1 MSAPHRIQRVDALRG
16 FALFG
21 ILAVN
26 VWAFAT
32 GYYASGIADP
42 AGDPVIQLIVSTLFE
57 TKFYLL
63 FSFLFGYSFTLQLD
77 SAARAEAAFVPRIV
91 RRQLGLAAIGV
102 AHAVLLFHG
111 DILTTYA
118 VLGMVLLALR
128 GLSTARA
135 VRVAIGLV
143 VVAGTAWTLL
153 GVLDLFTHSQ
163 VDAAAVSARVADT
176 VAAFRGTPG
185 TVVAEH
191 LRQLPSTL
199 VVVLLVQAPS
209 ALAMF
214 LLGSA
219 AGRERVLAEPERHR
233 ALWSWLLRAGLP
245 VGLVGAAFY
254 GYVATYH
261 PGGPVETLAMG
272 IGMLTAPLLT
282 GGYVAALLKL
292 FETRA
297 VAMFSPAGKLALTNY
312 VAQSAVLSVVF
323 LGYGLGLIGRLP
335 VPAVLGVAIVLYAA
349 QLAVSAWWVRRH
361 RYGPLEW
368 LLRAATLGRL
378 CSREQTMI
386 SRMADSPLP
395 RQAAR

>member
-1 MSAPHRIQRVDALRG
+1 MSAPHRIARVDALRG

-42 AGDPVIQLIVSTLFE
+42 AGHPVIQLIVSTLFE

-77 SAARAEAAFVPRIV
+77 SAARADVAFVPRII

-111 DILTTYA
+111 DILTAYA

-128 GLSTARA
+128 GLSSPRA

-143 VVAGTAWTLL
+143 LIAGTAWTLL

-163 VDAAAVSARVADT
+163 VDAAAVSTRVADS
-176 VAAFRGTPG
+176 VAGFRGTPE

-191 LRQLPSTL
+191 LRQLPGTL

-214 LLGSA
+214 LLGFA

-245 VGLVGAAFY
+245 VGLTGAAFY

-261 PGGPVETLAMG
+261 PGSPVETLAIG
-272 IGMLTAPLLT
+272 VGMLTAPLLT
-282 GGYVAALLKL
+282 GGYVALLL
-292 FETRA
+292 RLCETRA
-297 VAMFSPAGKLALTNY
+297 VAVFAPAGRLALTNY

-335 VPAVLGVAIVLYAA
+335 APAVVCVTIALYAA

-368 LLRAATLGRL
+368 LLRAATLGRGPRRIRRAL
-378 CSREQTMI
+378 
-386 SRMADSPLP
+386 LP
-395 RQAAR
+395 

>member
-1 MSAPHRIQRVDALRG
+1 MSAPHRIARVDALRG
-16 FALFG
+16 FALLG

-42 AGDPVIQLIVSTLFE
+42 AGNSVIHLIVSTLFE

-77 SAARAEAAFVPRIV
+77 SAARADAAFGPRIV

-128 GLSTARA
+128 GLSSARA

-143 VVAGTAWTLL
+143 LVAGTAWTLL
-153 GVLDLFTHSQ
+153 GVLDLFTHGQ
-163 VDAAAVSARVADT
+163 VDATAVSARVADS
-176 VAAFRGTPG
+176 VAAFRGTPE

-191 LRQLPSTL
+191 LRQLPGTL

-214 LLGSA
+214 LLGFA
-219 AGRERVLAEPERHR
+219 AGRERVLAEPERYR

-245 VGLVGAAFY
+245 VGLAGAAFY

-261 PGGPVETLAMG
+261 PGSPVETLAIG
-272 IGMLTAPLLT
+272 VGMLTAPLLT
-282 GGYVAALLKL
+282 GGYVAALLRL

-297 VAMFSPAGKLALTNY
+297 VAVFAPAGRLALTNY
-312 VAQSAVLSVVF
+312 IAQSAVLSVVF

-335 VPAVLGVAIVLYAA
+335 APAVVGVAVALYAT
-349 QLAVSAWWVRRH
+349 QLAASAWWLRRH

-368 LLRAATLGRL
+368 LLRAATLGR
-378 CSREQTMI
+378 RERSAGIGGGQW
-386 SRMADSPLP
+386 R
-395 RQAAR
+395 R